1 MAQGSDLPE
10 ARERLAWLYRHRG
23 LIGGLRFVQEPPVM
37 RFFFGKLAPVGGDWG
52 RKIADA
58 FRAEFGDDI

>member
-1 MAQGSDLPE
+1 VEYVA
-10 ARERLAWLYRHRG
+10 ERLAWLHRHTE

-52 RKIADA
+52 KKVVDA
-58 FRAEFGDDI
+58 FRTDFGDTL